1 MSLQVSGRSRG
12 GARPPPPL
20 FFDQTLA
27 RRAEKNF
34 LDRPIPLISGS
45 GWPGPPL
52 SAGLD
57 ARMQVHYNDQVTF
70 LSPLLPRSPR
80 LSVVSTSPLT
90 SFPHRFNSSN
100 WFCFST
106 QFQLN
111 TSYSVLSNKDSRI
124 SGVQSWCLGN
134 VPEHGTLGTLT
145 WSHSFFHI
153 PTLRIRT
160 GCQCPRLTWPW
171 PSSRELMVT
180 GSTSFLSL
188 RDKVLFC
195 ILCYTPFPMTSDRAK
210 LSKYVRNDI
219 RYPRSEQCHFGP
231 VAQHSLVLGYQVWTS
246 PYSLNLIINRI

>member
-1 MSLQVSGRSRG
+1 MADPGEGPG
-12 GARPPPPL
+12 GPAPPL

-52 SAGLD
+52 FAGLD

-80 LSVVSTSPLT
+80 SSVVSTSPLT

-100 WFCFST
+100 RFCFST

-145 WSHSFFHI
+145 WSLSFFHI

-160 GCQCPRLTWPW
+160 GCQCPRLTWSW

-188 RDKVLFC
+188 REQSTVLYPLLHSFSNDVWQGETEQIC
-195 ILCYTPFPMTSDRAK
+195 TQWYTVPK
-210 LSKYVRNDI
+210 
-219 RYPRSEQCHFGP
+219 
-231 VAQHSLVLGYQVWTS
+231 VWTMPFWAGS
-246 PYSLNLIINRI
+246 STQSSSRVPSLNIPLFIELNN